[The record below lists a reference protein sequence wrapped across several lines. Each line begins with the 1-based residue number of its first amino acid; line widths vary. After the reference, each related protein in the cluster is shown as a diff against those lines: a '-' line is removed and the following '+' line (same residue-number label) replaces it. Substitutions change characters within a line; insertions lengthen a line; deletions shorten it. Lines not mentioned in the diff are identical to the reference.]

1 MRILIVSHP
10 PLTAELGA
18 SQVAMSLAAAL
29 AARGHDAR
37 AWSPEPLPADTR
49 WFNLRRRQR
58 RAIETYAAA
67 NGPFDVIESP
77 ALTASR
83 QLARHGILVVRSVQP
98 ELRYLWR
105 GLRADLARPLPL
117 RGAVHAAF
125 GVPMAAAIVGGWR
138 RARAILCLG
147 SLELAWMRRRFPAWR
162 GKLGLYL
169 NTLPEAEQDALAA
182 VRRGRAGATG
192 AGAAAGAG
200 RRYLWMGRWTAH
212 KGLRPLLRF
221 MAERLT
227 GPGGDSFT
235 LAGCGTAPERE
246 LPAAWLRSG
255 RVALVPSFTRSQLP
269 ALLAGHDAGLF
280 TSDVEGWGLNL
291 NEMLESG
298 MPVFATE
305 AGGVADLRPFFP
317 RSLRPFPPP
326 PLSPPTAPSPA
337 SDGLSAVPTGPLEDL
352 DANGYRARF
361 SWAAIAA
368 SWEQQVLALAGGAG
382 R

>member
-1 MRILIVSHP
+1 VRILIVSHP

-37 AWSPEPLPADTR
+37 AWSPEPLPEDTR

-58 RAIETYAAA
+58 RAIELYAAA
-67 NGPFDVIESP
+67 HGPFDVIDSP

-83 QLARHGILVVRSVQP
+83 RLARHGALVVRSVQP

-117 RGAVHAAF
+117 RGGVHAVFA
-125 GVPMAAAIVGGWR
+125 VPTAAAIVGGWR

-147 SLELAWMRRRFPAWR
+147 SLELDWMRRRFPGWR
-162 GKLGLYL
+162 DKLGLYL
-169 NTLPEAEQDALAA
+169 NTLPTTEQDALAA
-182 VRRGRAGATG
+182 VRRGRAGARG
-192 AGAAAGAG
+192 VGAAGGAATSAG
-200 RRYLWMGRWTAH
+200 RRYLWLGRWTAH

-221 MAERLT
+221 LAERLD

-235 LAGCGTAPERE
+235 LAGCGRAPELE

-255 RVALVPSFTRSQLP
+255 RVALVPSFTRSDLP
-269 ALLAGHDAGLF
+269 ALLASHDAGLF

-326 PLSPPTAPSPA
+326 PPKSA
-337 SDGLSAVPTGPLEDL
+337 GLAAGPLEDL

-368 SWEQQVLALAGGAG
+368 SWERQVLALAGGA
-382 R
+382 RR